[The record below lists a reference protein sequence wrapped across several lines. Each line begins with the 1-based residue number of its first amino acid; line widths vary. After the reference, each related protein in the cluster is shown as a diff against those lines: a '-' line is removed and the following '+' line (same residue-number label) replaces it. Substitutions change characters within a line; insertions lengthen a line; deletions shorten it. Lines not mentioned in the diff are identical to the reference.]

1 MASACASHDAL
12 TGYTPAA
19 HDLAFLDASQRAP
32 AVRGLLYKDRR
43 ERPQRDTAHVHWD
56 EQCIAEHDKERG
68 TRQKID
74 EPDTPFIRS
83 PESSSEE
90 EEAFAPSTST
100 SSSKRHEELVDDE
113 TRIATSPTS
122 MAALANRLNQWV
134 ESGERRESFQSAE
147 GEVTSREGEASRP
160 GTKSVPSKI
169 RLPEDEGQQKA
180 STSEFK
186 ARRAKHYNEF
196 AAVKALRKK
205 EADSDSSVDSD
216 TSDEEAAAKKERR
229 AQKARATSAEDGQ
242 KGRSDGI
249 TSGAGKR
256 EGDSEEASSGLPGEE
271 REASF
276 VHRSRAL
283 PNPMEGG
290 RPPVQFG
297 EDAPAG
303 TSSPSSEFLAQR
315 RAHYDEAA
323 ALRSKHLEDGASPGG
338 LSDMDKSAAA
348 NPMDPTEPQ
357 EAAVSFKVETLSGD
371 HQGSGT
377 DAWRSKRNA
386 HYRDMAAAFRSKPP
400 VSDGDSEDDSS

>member
-19 HDLAFLDASQRAP
+19 RDLAFLDASQRAP
-32 AVRGLLYKDRR
+32 AVRGLLYKDR
-43 ERPQRDTAHVHWD
+43 ERPQRDNAHVHWD

-83 PESSSEE
+83 PESSSDE

-100 SSSKRHEELVDDE
+100 SSKRHEELDDE

-134 ESGERRESFQSAE
+134 ESGERHDLSRSAE
-147 GEVTSREGEASRP
+147 GEVTSREGEASRS

-205 EADSDSSVDSD
+205 EPDSDSSVDSD

-229 AQKARATSAEDGQ
+229 AQKAEATSAEDGQ
-242 KGRSDGI
+242 KSRSDGI

-256 EGDSEEASSGLPGEE
+256 EGDSEETSSGWPGEE
-271 REASF
+271 CEASF
-276 VHRSRAL
+276 VQANKAL

-303 TSSPSSEFLAQR
+303 TSLPSSEFLAQR
-315 RAHYDEAA
+315 RAHYDEGA
-323 ALRSKHLEDGASPGG
+323 ALRSKHSEDGASPGG

-348 NPMDPTEPQ
+348 NPMDPTEPH
-357 EAAVSFKVETLSGD
+357 EAAVSFKVETVSGD

-400 VSDGDSEDDSS
+400 VSDGDSEDSS